1 MSRAF
6 SVAGGRQPLSTMPL
20 VVLLVVTP
28 AAAVGGIATLL
39 YAAFRRPSY

>member
-1 MSRAF
+1 MSSTF
-6 SVAGGRQPLSTMPL
+6 SDASGRQPLSTMSL

-39 YAAFRRPSY
+39 YAAFRRPNY

>member
-1 MSRAF
+1 VSRAF
-6 SVAGGRQPLSTMPL
+6 TDAHGRQPLSTMPL

-39 YAAFRRPSY
+39 YAAFRRSSY